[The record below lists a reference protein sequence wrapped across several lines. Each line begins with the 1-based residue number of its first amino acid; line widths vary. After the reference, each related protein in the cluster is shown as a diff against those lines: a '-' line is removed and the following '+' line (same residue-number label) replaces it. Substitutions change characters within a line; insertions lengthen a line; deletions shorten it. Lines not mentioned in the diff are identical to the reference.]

1 MISKKRALIYS
12 IILVIVTIICTS
24 MFQITLGNKVII
36 SKNLYELY
44 SKYDKLLGLENV
56 IESEYYQKVS
66 EEDLIDGALK
76 GLFEGLNDPYSQ
88 YYTSDEFQT
97 LKEQTS
103 GSFVGIGVYIG
114 VNSENDKITIISPIE
129 GSPAQKSGI
138 KSGDVVV
145 KVNGKSIESKT
156 VDEVI
161 KQIKGKENTT
171 VNLTVERDG
180 KEIDFDITRKTIVTK
195 SVSSEVKEDN
205 IGYLRITSFDE
216 NTYKEFKENLSNLK
230 EKGIKGLVID
240 LRDNPG
246 GLLDVCVDIADD
258 LIGEG
263 TIVYTKDNSGKKEY
277 YKSDKNELDMPMA
290 VLINGGSASAS
301 EILTAA
307 LVDNNKAIAIGETSF
322 GKGLVQSV
330 KGLKDGTGY
339 KLTTAQYF
347 TPNDNYINGKGITPK
362 IQEKDKNKQLK
373 LAIEYIQ
380 EEIKCREKN
389 DITIKLPVR
398 FKIRMWWMFKK
409 EKFKSYYL

>member
-171 VNLTVERDG
+171 VNLTDERDG

-307 LVDNNKAIAIGETSF
+307 LVDNNKAVAIGETSF

-380 EEIKCREKN
+380 EEIK
-389 DITIKLPVR
+389 
-398 FKIRMWWMFKK
+398 
-409 EKFKSYYL
+409 

>member
-263 TIVYTKDNSGKKEY
+263 TIVYTKDNKGETQY
-277 YKSDKNELDMPMA
+277 YKSDKNKVDLPIV
-290 VLINGGSASAS
+290 VLINENSASAS

-307 LVDNNKAIAIGETSF
+307 IVDNKAGIAVGTTSY

-330 KGLKDGTGY
+330 REFNDGTGY
-339 KLTTAQYF
+339 KLTTAQYY
-347 TPNDNYINGKGITPK
+347 TPNGDYINKQGIKPD
-362 IQEKDKNKQLK
+362 IVEKDKEKQLDR
-373 LAIEYIQ
+373 AIEYI
-380 EEIKCREKN
+380 KTN
-389 DITIKLPVR
+389 KL
-398 FKIRMWWMFKK
+398 I
-409 EKFKSYYL
+409 LHILL

>member
-12 IILVIVTIICTS
+12 VILVIMTVLLTNI
-24 MFQITLGNKVII
+24 FQLKVGNKVVI
-36 SKNLYELY
+36 SKELYEIY
-44 SKYDKLLGLENV
+44 SKYNKLAGLENI
-56 IESEYYQKVS
+56 IESDYYQKVS
-66 EEDLIDGALK
+66 EDDLVNGALK

-88 YYTSDEFQT
+88 YYTKDEFDR

-114 VNSENDKITIISPIE
+114 INSENDKITIISPID
-129 GSPAQKSGI
+129 GSPAQKVGI
-138 KSGDVVV
+138 KSGDIVV
-145 KVNGKSIESKT
+145 KVDGKSIESKT
-156 VDEVI
+156 VEDVI
-161 KQIKGKENTT
+161 KQIKGEENTK
-171 VNLTVERDG
+171 VNLTIEREG
-180 KEIDFDITRKTIVTK
+180 KELNFDVNRETIVTK
-195 SVSSEVKEDN
+195 SVSSEVKDGN

-216 NTYKEFKENLSNLK
+216 NTYKEFKEHISSLK
-230 EKGIKGLVID
+230 SKGIKGLVID

-246 GLLDVCVDIADD
+246 GLLNICVDIADD

-277 YKSDKNELDMPMA
+277 YKSDENELDMPMA

-330 KGLKDGTGY
+330 KELKDGTGY

-347 TPNDNYINGKGITPK
+347 TPNNNYINGKGITPK
-362 IQEKDKNKQLK
+362 IQEKDKNKQLQIA
-373 LAIEYIQ
+373 LDYIKK
-380 EEIKCREKN
+380 EIK
-389 DITIKLPVR
+389 
-398 FKIRMWWMFKK
+398 
-409 EKFKSYYL
+409 

>member
-145 KVNGKSIESKT
+145 KVNRKSIESKT

-263 TIVYTKDNSGKKEY
+263 TIVYTKDNSCKKEY

-307 LVDNNKAIAIGETSF
+307 LVDNNKAVAIGETSF

-380 EEIKCREKN
+380 EEIK
-389 DITIKLPVR
+389 
-398 FKIRMWWMFKK
+398 
-409 EKFKSYYL
+409 

>member
-145 KVNGKSIESKT
+145 KVNRKSIESKT

-230 EKGIKGLVID
+230 EKEIKGLVID

-380 EEIKCREKN
+380 EEIK
-389 DITIKLPVR
+389 
-398 FKIRMWWMFKK
+398 
-409 EKFKSYYL
+409 

>member
-1 MISKKRALIYS
+1 
-12 IILVIVTIICTS
+12 

-380 EEIKCREKN
+380 EEIK
-389 DITIKLPVR
+389 
-398 FKIRMWWMFKK
+398 
-409 EKFKSYYL
+409 

>member
-171 VNLTVERDG
+171 VSLTVERDG

-216 NTYKEFKENLSNLK
+216 NTYKEFKENISNLK

-307 LVDNNKAIAIGETSF
+307 LVDNNKAVAIGETSF

-380 EEIKCREKN
+380 EEIK
-389 DITIKLPVR
+389 
-398 FKIRMWWMFKK
+398 
-409 EKFKSYYL
+409 

>member
-230 EKGIKGLVID
+230 EKEIKGLVID

-380 EEIKCREKN
+380 EEIK
-389 DITIKLPVR
+389 
-398 FKIRMWWMFKK
+398 
-409 EKFKSYYL
+409 

>member
-103 GSFVGIGVYIG
+103 GSFVGICVYIG

-216 NTYKEFKENLSNLK
+216 NTYKEFKENISNLK

-307 LVDNNKAIAIGETSF
+307 LVDNNKAVAIGETSF

-380 EEIKCREKN
+380 EEIK
-389 DITIKLPVR
+389 
-398 FKIRMWWMFKK
+398 
-409 EKFKSYYL
+409 

>member
-12 IILVIVTIICTS
+12 IILVIVTIIGTT

-36 SKNLYELY
+36 SKDLYESY
-44 SKYDKLLGLENV
+44 AKYNKLLGLEEL
-56 IESEYYQKVS
+56 IQEGYYKEVS
-66 EEDLIDGALK
+66 GNNLVDGALK

-88 YYTSDEFQT
+88 YYTADEFES

-114 VNSENDKITIISPIE
+114 INPENNKLTIISPIE
-129 GSPAQKSGI
+129 GSPADKAGI
-138 KSGDVVV
+138 KSGDIVL
-145 KVNGKSIESKT
+145 KVDGESVETKKI
-156 VDEVI
+156 DDVI
-161 KQIKGKENTT
+161 KHIKGKENTN
-171 VNLTVERDG
+171 VSLTVQRNAE
-180 KEIDFDITRKTIVTK
+180 ELSFDIKRETIVTK
-195 SVSSEVKEDN
+195 SVSNEVMDNN
-205 IGYLRITSFDE
+205 IGYLRIKSFDE
-216 NTYKEFKENLSNLK
+216 NTYKEFKENLSAL
-230 EKGIKGLVID
+230 ESKGVKGLVID

-258 LIGEG
+258 LIGKG
-263 TIVYTKDNSGKKEY
+263 TIVYTKDNTGNKEY
-277 YKSDKNELDMPMA
+277 YKSDDKQVDMPIA

-347 TPNDNYINGKGITPK
+347 TPNGDYINGKGITPK
-362 IQEKDKNKQLK
+362 IKETNENQQLK
-373 LAIEYIQ
+373 SALEYIKK
-380 EEIKCREKN
+380 EIKQ
-389 DITIKLPVR
+389 
-398 FKIRMWWMFKK
+398 
-409 EKFKSYYL
+409 

>member
-230 EKGIKGLVID
+230 EKEIKGLVID
-240 LRDNPG
+240 LRDKPG

-307 LVDNNKAIAIGETSF
+307 LVDNNKAVAIGETSF

-380 EEIKCREKN
+380 EEIK
-389 DITIKLPVR
+389 
-398 FKIRMWWMFKK
+398 
-409 EKFKSYYL
+409 

>member
-12 IILVIVTIICTS
+12 IILVIVTAIGTT

-36 SKNLYELY
+36 SKDLYESY
-44 SKYDKLLGLENV
+44 AKYNKLLGLEEM
-56 IESEYYQKVS
+56 IQGDYYQEVS
-66 EEDLIDGALK
+66 EDNLVDGALK

-88 YYTSDEFQT
+88 YYTSDEFQS

-114 VNSENDKITIISPIE
+114 VNPQDNKLTIISPIE
-129 GSPAQKSGI
+129 GSPASKAGI
-138 KSGDVVV
+138 KSGDIVL
-145 KVNGKSIESKT
+145 KVDGESVDSKKI
-156 VDEVI
+156 DEVI
-161 KQIKGKENTT
+161 KNIKGKENTK
-171 VNLTVERDG
+171 VNLTVQRSE
-180 KEIDFDITRKTIVTK
+180 EELSFDITRETIVTK
-195 SVSSEVKEDN
+195 SVSNEVMDDN

-216 NTYKEFKENLSNLK
+216 NTYKEFKENLSELQSK
-230 EKGIKGLVID
+230 EVKGLVID

-258 LIGEG
+258 LIGKG
-263 TIVYTKDNSGKKEY
+263 TIVYTKDNTGNKEY
-277 YKSDKNELDMPMA
+277 YKSDDKEIDMPIA

-307 LVDNNKAIAIGETSF
+307 LVDNEKAIAIGETSF

-347 TPNDNYINGKGITPK
+347 TPNGDYINGKGITPK
-362 IQEKDKNKQLK
+362 IQEKDENQQLK
-373 LAIEYIQ
+373 SALEYI
-380 EEIKCREKN
+380 
-389 DITIKLPVR
+389 
-398 FKIRMWWMFKK
+398 KK
-409 EKFKSYYL
+409 EIE

>member
-171 VNLTVERDG
+171 VNLAVERDG

-307 LVDNNKAIAIGETSF
+307 LVDNNKAVAIGETSF

-380 EEIKCREKN
+380 EEIK
-389 DITIKLPVR
+389 
-398 FKIRMWWMFKK
+398 
-409 EKFKSYYL
+409 

>member
-171 VNLTVERDG
+171 VSLTVERDG

-240 LRDNPG
+240 LRNNPG

-307 LVDNNKAIAIGETSF
+307 LVDNNKAVAIGETSF

-380 EEIKCREKN
+380 EEIK
-389 DITIKLPVR
+389 
-398 FKIRMWWMFKK
+398 
-409 EKFKSYYL
+409 

>member
-145 KVNGKSIESKT
+145 KVNRKSIESKT

-240 LRDNPG
+240 LRDNPC

-290 VLINGGSASAS
+290 VLINVGSASAS

-307 LVDNNKAIAIGETSF
+307 LVDNNKAVAIGETSF

-380 EEIKCREKN
+380 EEIK
-389 DITIKLPVR
+389 
-398 FKIRMWWMFKK
+398 
-409 EKFKSYYL
+409 

>member
-12 IILVIVTIICTS
+12 IILVIVTVIGTT

-36 SKNLYELY
+36 SKDLYESY
-44 SKYDKLLGLENV
+44 AKYNKLLGLEEM
-56 IESEYYQKVS
+56 IQGDYYQEVS
-66 EEDLIDGALK
+66 EDNLVDGALK

-88 YYTSDEFQT
+88 YYTTDEFQS

-114 VNSENDKITIISPIE
+114 VNPEDNKLTIISPIE
-129 GSPAQKSGI
+129 GSPASKAGI
-138 KSGDVVV
+138 KSGDIVL
-145 KVNGKSIESKT
+145 KVDGESVDSKKI
-156 VDEVI
+156 DEVI
-161 KQIKGKENTT
+161 KNIKGKENTK
-171 VNLTVERDG
+171 VNLTVQRSE
-180 KEIDFDITRKTIVTK
+180 EELSFDITRETIVTK
-195 SVSSEVKEDN
+195 SVSNEVMDGN

-216 NTYKEFKENLSNLK
+216 NTYKEFKENLSELQSK
-230 EKGIKGLVID
+230 EVKGLVID

-258 LIGEG
+258 LIGKG
-263 TIVYTKDNSGKKEY
+263 TIVYTKDNTGNKEY
-277 YKSDKNELDMPMA
+277 YKSDDKEIDMPIA

-307 LVDNNKAIAIGETSF
+307 LVDNEKAIAIGETSF

-347 TPNDNYINGKGITPK
+347 TPNGDYINGKGITPK
-362 IQEKDKNKQLK
+362 IQEKDENQQLK
-373 LAIEYIQ
+373 SALEYI
-380 EEIKCREKN
+380 
-389 DITIKLPVR
+389 
-398 FKIRMWWMFKK
+398 KK
-409 EKFKSYYL
+409 EIE

>member
-12 IILVIVTIICTS
+12 IILVIVTAIGTT

-36 SKNLYELY
+36 SKDLYESY
-44 SKYDKLLGLENV
+44 AKYNKLLGLEEM
-56 IESEYYQKVS
+56 IQGDYYQEVS
-66 EEDLIDGALK
+66 EDNLVDGALK

-88 YYTSDEFQT
+88 YYTSDEFQS

-114 VNSENDKITIISPIE
+114 VNPEDNKLTIISPIE
-129 GSPAQKSGI
+129 GSPASKAGI
-138 KSGDVVV
+138 KSGDIVL
-145 KVNGKSIESKT
+145 KVDGESVDSKKI
-156 VDEVI
+156 DEVI
-161 KQIKGKENTT
+161 KNIKGKENTK
-171 VNLTVERDG
+171 VNLTVQRSE
-180 KEIDFDITRKTIVTK
+180 EELSFDITRETIVTK
-195 SVSSEVKEDN
+195 SVSNEVMDDN

-216 NTYKEFKENLSNLK
+216 NTYKEFKENLSELQSK
-230 EKGIKGLVID
+230 EVKGLVID

-258 LIGEG
+258 LIGKG
-263 TIVYTKDNSGKKEY
+263 TIVYTKDNTGNKEY
-277 YKSDKNELDMPMA
+277 YKSDDKEIDMPIA

-307 LVDNNKAIAIGETSF
+307 LVDNEKAIAIGETSF

-347 TPNDNYINGKGITPK
+347 TPNGDYINGKGITPK
-362 IQEKDKNKQLK
+362 IQEKDENQQLK
-373 LAIEYIQ
+373 SALEYI
-380 EEIKCREKN
+380 
-389 DITIKLPVR
+389 
-398 FKIRMWWMFKK
+398 KK
-409 EKFKSYYL
+409 EIE

>member
-114 VNSENDKITIISPIE
+114 VNSENDKITIISPRE

-307 LVDNNKAIAIGETSF
+307 LVDNNKAVAIGETSF

-380 EEIKCREKN
+380 EEIK
-389 DITIKLPVR
+389 
-398 FKIRMWWMFKK
+398 
-409 EKFKSYYL
+409 